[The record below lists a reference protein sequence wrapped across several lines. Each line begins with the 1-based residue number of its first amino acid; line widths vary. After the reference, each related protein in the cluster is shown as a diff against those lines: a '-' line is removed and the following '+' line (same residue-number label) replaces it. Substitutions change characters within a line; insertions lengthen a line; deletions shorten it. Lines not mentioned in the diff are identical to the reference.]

1 MKNLKDLYRTEDL
14 YTGYKE
20 LDDALDELTEFRVIG
35 RAQRRKIALR
45 MKRLVKSAAFKK
57 KVERSKLRVASPEKI
72 RVKAAKL
79 AKKKVV
85 DKFYPNYNSM
95 PIQQRVKVDQII
107 SQKYGGMINKI
118 AMKSVKV
125 VKKNELIKVKQAR
138 LSKQDA

>member
-1 MKNLKDLYRTEDL
+1 MITF
-14 YTGYKE
+14 KE
-20 LDDALDELTEFRVIG
+20 LYSSLEEIKKVDLK
-35 RAQRRKIALR
+35 QRRKMAIR
-45 MKRLVKSAAFKK
+45 MKKLANTASFKK

-125 VKKNELIKVKQAR
+125 VKKNELLKVKQAR

>member
-1 MKNLKDLYRTEDL
+1 MITF
-14 YTGYKE
+14 KE
-20 LDDALDELTEFRVIG
+20 LYSSLEEIKKVDLK
-35 RAQRRKIALR
+35 QRRKMAIR
-45 MKRLVKSAAFKK
+45 MKKLAKTAAFKK

-107 SQKYGGMINKI
+107 AQKYGGMINKI

-125 VKKNELIKVKQAR
+125 VKKNELVKVKQAR

>member
-1 MKNLKDLYRTEDL
+1 MITFIELYYSLEEIKKVVLK
-14 YTGYKE
+14 
-20 LDDALDELTEFRVIG
+20 
-35 RAQRRKIALR
+35 QRRKMAIR
-45 MKRLVKSAAFKK
+45 MKKLAKTASFKK

-107 SQKYGGMINKI
+107 AQKYGGMINKI

-125 VKKNELIKVKQAR
+125 VKKNELLKVKQAR